1 MRTEVNQ
8 LEQVCVIVNEGM
20 GSKVLKYA
28 LEKGGLNGAIMLCK
42 GTVRSKLLEWLDLD
56 EDRREL
62 VFIMTLKGKAQELSF
77 LLNEKFKLYKPNHGI
92 VYYNRMYSPNHE
104 VEIKGEQRPMYQA
117 IYVIVD
123 KGKANDVIRAG
134 KEGGARGGTIFN
146 ARSAGI
152 HEPEK
157 LFSMAIEPEREM
169 VMILAEIDKV
179 ERIVNSI
186 TINLDLNVPGNG
198 ILYVQPVEQVIGL
211 FE

>member
-1 MRTEVNQ
+1 MLTEMNQ
-8 LEQVCVIVNEGM
+8 LEQICVIVNEGM
-20 GSKVLKYA
+20 GSKVLKFA
-28 LEKGGLNGAIMLCK
+28 LEKGGRSGAIMLCK

-92 VYYNRMYSPNHE
+92 VYYNRMYSPNHDL
-104 VEIKGEQRPMYQA
+104 EIKGELRPMYQA

-152 HEPEK
+152 HEPGK
-157 LFSMAIEPEREM
+157 LFSMDIEPEREM
-169 VMILAEIDKV
+169 VMILAEVNKV
-179 ERIVNSI
+179 ERIINSI